1 MSSNVKAFIAVLALA
16 GMLFMPACSDTEDVN
31 SPKNGVTS
39 SMPSTQSDTA
49 GIGGNQ
55 TEESKNSENSENSKN
70 SEGKVHVI
78 TNEKELEEYFNSIS
92 DEEIENLLKI
102 IEDIDIT
109 NDVDLDT
116 DPGFDQVE
124 IPEQP

>member
-1 MSSNVKAFIAVLALA
+1 MSSNMKAFIAVLALA
-16 GMLFMPACSDTEDVN
+16 GMLFISACSDADNIDSTKSEIAA
-31 SPKNGVTS
+31 ST
-39 SMPSTQSDTA
+39 PSAQQSTA
-49 GIGGNQ
+49 GTDGSQ
-55 TEESKNSENSENSKN
+55 TEESED

>member
-1 MSSNVKAFIAVLALA
+1 MSSNMKAFIAVLALA
-16 GMLFMPACSDTEDVN
+16 GMLFISACSDADNIDSTKSEIAA
-31 SPKNGVTS
+31 ST
-39 SMPSTQSDTA
+39 PSAQESTAESTA
-49 GIGGNQ
+49 GTDGGQ
-55 TEESKNSENSENSKN
+55 AEESED

>member
-55 TEESKNSENSENSKN
+55 TEESKNSENSENS
-70 SEGKVHVI
+70 EGKVHVI